1 MKAIL
6 QLVPVLALGAMA
18 PAWGQ
23 QGAILLTPA
32 PLPSVSAPAPGAASA
47 SAHAAS
53 PSTRS
58 GDTEYLRTTTESL
71 EYCKQLYGQVDDLMR
86 SNSKSSSADQARNLS
101 QEGERLCQH
110 GQTRSGIL
118 HLRRAYV
125 LLHTKAEASR

>member
-6 QLVPVLALGAMA
+6 QLVPALALGVMA

-32 PLPSVSAPAPGAASA
+32 PASGAASA
-47 SAHAAS
+47 SPSAAA
-53 PSTRS
+53 PSTRPA
-58 GDTEYLRTTTESL
+58 DTEYLRTTTESL

-86 SNSKSSSADQARNLS
+86 SNAKSSSADQARNLS